1 MLLPNR
7 HESSNEYRY
16 GFNGMEKDD
25 EVSGEGNS
33 YDFGAR
39 LYNPRVGRWLSIDPF
54 ASKYADISPY
64 VFVANNPIIFIDPD
78 GKDVKPS
85 EAFKKTNYVYCVFN
99 VIKSQDVFIKINN
112 AIAIDYMINYVEIAD
127 PIKKNGVDYYQFPRA
142 STTNGKVIDI
152 NLITYADNTAS
163 SPSFNETALV
173 KTIIHEMWHAKLF
186 DLYKKYTIKVD
197 GDTYLTDDASEKAP
211 GFSDMIEKYG
221 SAWQHEYMAIAARPD
236 LLKAMKDYDKSQGI
250 TPELDVSYTEDEYY
264 EALSWGGLRGTE
276 TYENSVSEENKK
288 LYDLIIDEN
297 QEDLKAMPK
306 QYYDMGKES
315 ESIKTNK
322 E

>member
-1 MLLPNR
+1 
-7 HESSNEYRY
+7 
-16 GFNGMEKDD
+16 
-25 EVSGEGNS
+25 
-33 YDFGAR
+33 
-39 LYNPRVGRWLSIDPF
+39 
-54 ASKYADISPY
+54 
-64 VFVANNPIIFIDPD
+64 
-78 GKDVKPS
+78 
-85 EAFKKTNYVYCVFN
+85 
-99 VIKSQDVFIKINN
+99 
-112 AIAIDYMINYVEIAD
+112 
-127 PIKKNGVDYYQFPRA
+127 
-142 STTNGKVIDI
+142 
-152 NLITYADNTAS
+152 
-163 SPSFNETALV
+163 
-173 KTIIHEMWHAKLF
+173 
-186 DLYKKYTIKVD
+186 
-197 GDTYLTDDASEKAP
+197 
-211 GFSDMIEKYG
+211 MIEKYG